1 MSLLLPSRRL
11 SIPPWV
17 RNELWRRA
25 RAVPAADFPFA
36 ATRSLV
42 DIAGGQLAT
51 FSRSGGQTFTNA
63 SGILEI
69 AASGA
74 AAFEHDPLTGACLG
88 VLPEDG
94 RSNLLR
100 QSEDFSTTWTN
111 TGSSESVNA
120 AIAPDGNLAADALVD
135 TAVSSPHA
143 FDQSVTGLTG
153 NTTYTASCFFS
164 KGARDFGF
172 IALSPNASWGAGG
185 GATAFFNLVNG
196 TVTAS
201 AGSTGLLLLY
211 PNGRYRGFLTAT
223 TTSTPG
229 TVTVRI
235 GASTGLSQ
243 TYLGNGTEA
252 IYVWGADMGL
262 GSSIGSYVP
271 SGATSGSRSAT
282 VLELVEAA
290 LVNGLRT
297 FYAEFRSPAVGT
309 RGVFSVNDGTANDR
323 AELLTSGTDPRFVVV
338 DGGSEQAN
346 INGGTVTAFTRTRVA
361 MRLQPNGFACSING
375 GPVST
380 DNTGTLPTVD
390 RLMFGRTQAGE
401 YLNAPLARFT
411 GWREELPDTVLQ
423 ELSR

>member
-1 MSLLLPSRRL
+1 VSLLLPSRKL

-17 RNELWRRA
+17 RNDLWRRA
-25 RAVPAADFPFA
+25 RAVPAVDFPFA
-36 ATRSLV
+36 ATRSLI
-42 DIAGGQLAT
+42 DIAGGRLAA
-51 FSRSGGQTFTNA
+51 FSRSGGQTITNS

-74 AAFEHDPLTGACLG
+74 AAFEHDPLTGECLG

-111 TGSSESVNA
+111 TGSSENVNA

-143 FDQSVTGLTG
+143 FDQSVTGLAG
-153 NTTYTASCFFS
+153 STTYTLSCFFS

-172 IALSPNASWGAGG
+172 LALSPNASWGSGG

-223 TTSTPG
+223 TTATPG
-229 TVTVRI
+229 TVTVRV

-252 IYVWGADMGL
+252 VYVWGADMGL

-271 SGATSGSRSAT
+271 SGTTSGSRNAT
-282 VLELVEAA
+282 LLDLVDAA
-290 LVNGLRT
+290 LASGLRT
-297 FYAEFRSPAVGT
+297 LFVEFRSPAVGT
-309 RGVFSVNDGTANDR
+309 RGAFSLNDNSSSER
-323 AELLTSGTDPRFVVV
+323 AELITNGTDPRFVVV
-338 DGGSEQAN
+338 DGGLEQAN
-346 INGGTVTAFTRTRVA
+346 INGGTVSSFTRTRVA
-361 MRLQPNGFACSING
+361 VRLQANGFACSING
-375 GPVST
+375 GAVST
-380 DNTGTLPTVD
+380 DATGTLPTVD
-390 RLMFGRTQAGE
+390 RLMLGRTQAGE

-411 GWREELPDTVLQ
+411 GWTQELSDTVLQ
-423 ELSR
+423 ELAR